1 MKFNEY
7 LQTSWSQ
14 HTLDSKKIA
23 AEFKENFKLM
33 ETEDDV
39 MSMARLIVH
48 VCGEHLG
55 DWEHG
60 ITLLKKL
67 KNNATIKDKNE
78 MNRNVAILN
87 LGNFPDTKL
96 DNFNFSDQSIIYA
109 QTASALANLGGIKNA
124 DKFYRLACQLAEESL
139 NKEDG
144 AIKTLAMSGN
154 NIAANL
160 ENKKHRNEKENELM
174 LFSAKK
180 ARVFWEMCG
189 TWLEIERAEYRLS
202 KTQLQLENFEQ
213 ALIHADNCLNIIIE
227 NKAAPL
233 EAFFAYELKCLI
245 FHAQKN
251 KDAFTRSLDLMKLE
265 YDSLTNDELEW
276 CRDVMNITQ
285 NLA

>member
-7 LQTSWSQ
+7 LQNAWSE
-14 HTLDSKKIA
+14 HSTDSKKIA
-23 AEFKENFKLM
+23 SEFKDHFKYM
-33 ETEDDV
+33 ETDDDV

-60 ITLLKKL
+60 ISLLKKL

-96 DNFNFSDQSIIYA
+96 DNFNHSDQCIIYA

-124 DKFYRLACQLAEESL
+124 DKFYRLACQLADDFL
-139 NKEDG
+139 NKDDS
-144 AIKTLAMSGN
+144 AIKILAMSGN
-154 NIAANL
+154 NIATNL
-160 ENKKHRNEKENELM
+160 ELKKNRNEKENDLM

-180 ARVFWEMCG
+180 AHLFWGMCG
-189 TWLEIERAEYRLS
+189 TWLEKERAEYRLG
-202 KTQLQLENFEQ
+202 KTNLQLNNFE
-213 ALIHADNCLNIIIE
+213 AAMTHADECLNIIIS
-227 NKAAPL
+227 NKAPPL

-245 FHAQKN
+245 HHAEKN
-251 KDAFTRSLDLMKLE
+251 KEAFSRSLDLMKRE
-265 YDSLTNDELEW
+265 YDSLNIDEIKW
-276 CRDVMNITQ
+276 CRDVMNIIQ